1 MDYTI
6 IANNK
11 TYTLPSKTIA
21 LMEELENASK
31 VDEIQGMSLR
41 SKFETLHNFIKCI
54 FGDENAAEILGS
66 SEFDKIDLSDITLTI
81 NKIIDAYEKPIQDYQ
96 DEKMRKAFN
105 GMPMDKIISMTK
117 AAQSVANMQMMKK

>member
-11 TYTLPSKTIA
+11 TYSLPPKTIA
-21 LMEELENASK
+21 VMEELENVSK

-41 SKFETLHNFIKCI
+41 NKFETLHDFIKCI
-54 FGDENAAEILGS
+54 FGEEKATEILGS
-66 SEFDKIDLSDITLTI
+66 SEFNKVDLSDITLTI

-96 DEKMRKAFN
+96 DEKTRKTLN
-105 GMPMDKIISMTK
+105 GIPMEKIISMAK
-117 AAQSVANMQMMKK
+117 AAQSISNTQMLKK